1 MYKSASE
8 STLKTSSF
16 IITGTDDQKTRNYE
30 ALHGMLDFVGF
41 SSFAQQMT
49 ADLEAFHG
57 ENYEGLWLAMESEYG
72 SKIVAPFKARAS
84 STQPVV
90 PKTSFPPPPLQ
101 LAPQV
106 YNPDAPVDEGAMAP
120 RLEGDVLLE
129 THLRSFEQKLSWS
142 KHELRLLEMLT
153 EVVRRKLEPV
163 TYAWEL
169 HLLLCH
175 LRAATWMSHNTF
187 NDYMTVLRPKVCDL
201 LLLLGF
207 TKQIFVKT
215 LTGKTITLNV
225 ESSDTIESVKVKI
238 QDKIGIPPDQ
248 QRLIFSGRQLD
259 NDRHLSDY
267 DIQRESTLHL
277 MLSLKGG
284 STETRGLSTYDVFG
298 CGLSLKDFTD
308 PVKTDSVKTDPVKTD
323 PVCGSTVRWE
333 FCKEGMYTY
342 EHDVVVTC
350 TACPVQHEID
360 HLWKEKIKEEIW
372 EEMKKGRLV
381 NPIWTNYDLVNG
393 KLRPICSHLLPSWML
408 CSKCPSCPTSNWL
421 TATTS
426 EQRLKVL
433 ADNLSHEKGKM
444 LTKQLF
450 KWSLFDYVGGKMI
463 YRETDKNQSPEF
475 TAGQVWTAGMPLP
488 FG

>member
-1 MYKSASE
+1 MMYKSASE
-8 STLKTSSF
+8 TTLKTSSF
-16 IITGTDDQKTRNYE
+16 IINGTDNQKTRNYK
-30 ALHGMLDFVGF
+30 ALHLMLDIVGY
-41 SSFAQQMT
+41 SSFAQEMT
-49 ADLEAFHG
+49 AEQETLHG
-57 ENYEGLWLAMESEYG
+57 EDYESLWDAMVYEYG
-72 SKIVAPFKARAS
+72 IKIVAPFRAMAS

-90 PKTSFPPPPLQ
+90 NTTSFPPPRLQ
-101 LAPQV
+101 LTPQV

-129 THLRSFEQKLSWS
+129 TRFCSFEQKTSWS
-142 KHELRLLEMLT
+142 KQDLMLLEKLT

-169 HLLLCH
+169 HLLLRD
-175 LRAATWMSHNTF
+175 LRAATWVSHNTF

-201 LLLLGF
+201 LLQHGF
-207 TKQIFVKT
+207 IKQIFVKT

-225 ESSDTIESVKVKI
+225 ESSDTIESVKFQI
-238 QDKIGIPPDQ
+238 QDKVGIPHDQ
-248 QRLIFSGRQLD
+248 QRLIYSGRQLD
-259 NDRHLSDY
+259 NDRLLSDY

-277 MLSLKGG
+277 LSSLQGG
-284 STETRGLSTYDVFG
+284 SG
-298 CGLSLKDFTD
+298 
-308 PVKTDSVKTDPVKTD
+308 
-323 PVCGSTVRWE
+323 CGSTVRWE
-333 FCKEGMYTY
+333 LCKEGMYTH

-350 TACPVQHEID
+350 TACPAQHEID
-360 HLWKEKIKEEIW
+360 HLWKKKIKAEIW

-381 NPIWTNYDLVNG
+381 NPIWTNYDFVNG
-393 KLRPICSHLLPSWML
+393 KLKPICSHLLPSWLL

-444 LTKQLF
+444 PRTQYF
-450 KWSLFDYVGGKMI
+450 RWSLFDFVDGKMI
-463 YRETDKNQSPEF
+463 YRETDKNQPPVF
-475 TAGQVWTAGMPLP
+475 TAGQVWTVGMPLP